1 MDLPLTLIISQQ
13 PTPLGAEDLG
23 QQVDSSSQH
32 VRSLEH
38 IMWSSPQSSIMAG
51 PGKRKQLL
59 KSKLNR
65 GRVSYLNCRAVL
77 Q

>member
-1 MDLPLTLIISQQ
+1 MDLPLTLLISQQ
-13 PTPLGAEDLG
+13 PTPLGAEGFG
-23 QQVDSSSQH
+23 QQVDSSSQQ

-38 IMWSSPQSSIMAG
+38 IMWSSPQSSIMVG
-51 PGKRKQLL
+51 PGKRKQFLEN
-59 KSKLNR
+59 KLNR